1 METNKIIGYVLL
13 LAGVLLIVMPL
24 WQTYNIFTGKAMPAQ
39 VFMRPVALTV
49 NPNVSGL
56 DIPGQIQNAL
66 IRVIPIDFI
75 DNTLNLTTWLLLMWI
90 LIYGGGKIA
99 EIGVKLLNGDRTKQ

>member
-1 METNKIIGYVLL
+1 METNKIIGYVSLAVGLL
-13 LAGVLLIVMPL
+13 LIILPL
-24 WQTYNIFTGKAMPAQ
+24 WQTYSIFTGKSVPAQ
-39 VFMRPVALTV
+39 VFMRPIALQV
-49 NPNVSGL
+49 NDKVSAL

-75 DNTLNLTTWLLLMWI
+75 DNTLNLATWLLLLYI

-99 EIGVKLLNGDRTKQ
+99 EIGVKLLNGTK